1 MVEVATANKSFFLIS
16 ATVLSSVSG
25 GILLPEIGI
34 NVEPYILLW
43 LGLLLFFNL
52 LRLDTSKLLLAFTKP
67 GNLAM
72 LSIVKLVVIPL
83 TVYAVMDY
91 VFYPPISTDTM
102 LSIFLLSGISTG
114 LGSPFVV
121 NFVQAKLPMV
131 VGLIITTSLAVPF
144 VLPAMVFVLFQ
155 SHFLIPIYDMILL
168 LSFALITPLL
178 ASHFIK
184 KYAPAIT
191 TTMERHSLTLSYAFI
206 FLLNFGVFAKYS
218 HFFFLSPSFVMENVL
233 IAFALYGTYGF
244 TGYFFALL
252 LGMDKQER
260 MSIFIAMTYVN
271 NMLVVVFAQ
280 QFFGEHVAALAAFFN
295 IPYYCGIVILG
306 ITFSRLF
313 RVNRKAV

>member
-1 MVEVATANKSFFLIS
+1 MVEVTTANKSLFFIS
-16 ATVLSSVSG
+16 ATVLLSVSG
-25 GILLPEIGI
+25 GILLPRVGI
-34 NVEPYILLW
+34 IVEPYILIW

-52 LRLDTSKLLLAFTKP
+52 LRLDTSKLLLAFTTP
-67 GNLAM
+67 RNLVL
-72 LSIVKLVVIPL
+72 LSIVKLVGIPM
-83 TVYAVMDY
+83 TVYTIMNY
-91 VFYPPISTDTM
+91 IFYPTISTDTL
-102 LSIFLLSGISTG
+102 LSVFLLSGISTG

-144 VLPAMVFVLFQ
+144 VLPTMVYVLFQ
-155 SHFLIPIYDMILL
+155 SRILIPIYDMILL

-191 TTMERHSLTLSYAFI
+191 AALEKQSLVSSYAFI

-218 HFFFLSPSFVMENVL
+218 HYFFLSPSFVMENVL
-233 IAFALYGTYGF
+233 IAFALYGIYGF
-244 TGYFFALL
+244 TGYFFAFL

-260 MSIFIAMTYVN
+260 VSIFIAMAYVN

-280 QFFGEHVAALAAFFN
+280 QFFGEHVAALAVLFN
-295 IPYYCGIVILG
+295 IPYHCGIVILG
-306 ITFSRLF
+306 ITVRRLF
-313 RVNRKAV
+313 RMNH